1 LESSTVIKV
10 DNVWKR
16 YGLPLIPF
24 LRQSIQRLFGHSVNI
39 ENYGPWALKNVSLE
53 LKRGEMIGIIGN
65 NGAGKSTLLKLLA
78 GVSPVTHGHVAI
90 SGTIFPMIELAAG
103 LNPELT
109 GKQNVYMLGTV
120 MGLTYSE
127 ITKRLGA
134 IEEFCELGDWFH
146 RPVRKYSSGMLARLG
161 FAVAVNID
169 ADILLIDEVLSVGD
183 ISFQRKC
190 FDYMERVRKDRRNSI
205 VFVSHSIR
213 QVERLC
219 ERTLLLDKG
228 EGVAFG
234 KTSDIISLY
243 YERSYDNINYHY
255 IDGENKIIGRQFEN
269 PIINIVSIC
278 LKDVNTMEQTR
289 FETGESIVIEISYQ
303 TPHLCK
309 DVNVGISIATVDSFY
324 VAGFSNEKSGLF
336 DLEGNGKFTCTIAN
350 LPLLTGIYMLNLKL
364 QDSWGNVLGGGYSLQ
379 SFSVVV
385 DPENRLSSD
394 YGIIQII
401 PQWGEPTSNLSQ
413 NYHSSEAQFGTD

>member
-1 LESSTVIKV
+1 M
-10 DNVWKR
+10 
-16 YGLPLIPF
+16 PF
-24 LRQSIQRLFGHSVNI
+24 LRQSAQRLLGRSVNI
-39 ENYGPWALKNVSLE
+39 EDYGPWALKNINFE
-53 LKRGEMIGIIGN
+53 LNRGEMIGVIGN

-78 GVSPVTHGHVAI
+78 GVSPITHGHAFI
-90 SGTIFPMIELAAG
+90 NGTVFSMIELAAG

-127 ITKRLGA
+127 IGKRMST
-134 IEEFCELGDWFH
+134 IEEFCELGDWFN

-161 FAVAVNID
+161 FAVAVNTS

-190 FDYMERVRKDRRNSI
+190 FDYMERLRKEGDISI

-228 EGVAFG
+228 EAIGFG
-234 KTSDIISLY
+234 QTSDIISLY
-243 YERSYDNINYHY
+243 YERSYSDIKTYNID
-255 IDGENKIIGRQFEN
+255 DGHKIIGRQFEN
-269 PIINIVSIC
+269 AIIDIISIC
-278 LKDVNTMEQTR
+278 LKDSNNIEQTR
-289 FETGESIVIEISYQ
+289 FETGGALVIEVLYQ
-303 TPHLCK
+303 TSQLCK
-309 DVNVGISIATVDSFY
+309 EVNVGIGISTVDSLY

-401 PQWGEPTSNLSQ
+401 PQWGEPTSNLSE
-413 NYHSSEAQFGTD
+413 NYHSSEVQLGTD